1 MLIDGTRYALFVGA
15 ALVLLVTPGPAVLY
29 VTARA
34 MTQGVRAGL
43 VSVVA
48 VETGNSVHAL
58 AATVGLAA
66 LLASSP
72 LAFAIVKYLGA
83 AYLGYLGVRKL
94 LSAPAGE
101 AAGEGEAPPASL
113 RSVYVQGVVVSV
125 LNPKSALFFF
135 AFLPQFVDSARGHVS
150 VQMLVLGATF
160 VALAMIT
167 DSAYALL
174 AGTVGR
180 WLWRHPRFVRG
191 ERYVSGALYLGLGA
205 FAALSGSGP
214 SQGATPGS

>member
-72 LAFAIVKYLGA
+72 FAFAVVKYLGA

-101 AAGEGEAPPASL
+101 AAVEGEAPPASL

>member
-58 AATVGLAA
+58 AAAVGLAA
-66 LLASSP
+66 LLASSA
-72 LAFAIVKYLGA
+72 LAFAVVKYLGA
-83 AYLGYLGVRKL
+83 VYLVFLGVRKL
-94 LSAPAGE
+94 WSRPAGE
-101 AAGEGEAPPASL
+101 SAASGEAPRASL
-113 RSVYVQGVVVSV
+113 RSIYVQGVVVSV

-135 AFLPQFVDSARGHVS
+135 AFLPQFIDSARGHVTA
-150 VQMLVLGATF
+150 QMLVLGATF

-191 ERYVSGALYLGLGA
+191 ERYVSGALYIGLGA
-205 FAALSGSGP
+205 FAALSGSG
-214 SQGATPGS
+214 SSHGATPQS